1 MDDYTILQLKSLKTK
16 QSFLESNWEEK
27 NYLFQLKVIP
37 RFHQDFSEIIPES
50 EKQLGNERKKRPRKI
65 VNDIFKKLSTKLHP
79 DKGGDKELFQQA
91 NEAKENNNL
100 SELLD
105 IANEVNVRIEDTEDM
120 IPILQERNHITQNK
134 IDMIEK
140 SLAWQWYFYDDEEK
154 EKAKPI
160 FLDILKKIKIKKQ
173 HNLDKSAVIKKYN
186 LSRKQVDLIDSY
198 ILKLTKSNQ
207 IHNLVGPSTI
217 DVAWDRHIND
227 SLQLSGFIKKKS
239 ASIIDLGTGAGLP
252 GVILHIFGYLNIL
265 LIDSKMK
272 KINFIKEFAH
282 EQKLEIKT
290 ICTRVEKI
298 KNQKFDFIICRAFAP
313 LAKLLDYSRFFSKKN
328 TIF

>member
-1 MDDYTILQLKSLKTK
+1 M
-16 QSFLESNWEEK
+16 
-27 NYLFQLKVIP
+27 
-37 RFHQDFSEIIPES
+37 
-50 EKQLGNERKKRPRKI
+50 
-65 VNDIFKKLSTKLHP
+65 
-79 DKGGDKELFQQA
+79 DKG
-91 NEAKENNNL
+91 
-100 SELLD
+100 
-105 IANEVNVRIEDTEDM
+105 T
-120 IPILQERNHITQNK
+120 
-134 IDMIEK
+134 
-140 SLAWQWYFYDDEEK
+140 
-154 EKAKPI
+154 
-160 FLDILKKIKIKKQ
+160 
-173 HNLDKSAVIKKYN
+173 VIKKYN

-198 ILKLTKSNQ
+198 VVKLTKSNQ

-227 SLQLSGFIKKKS
+227 SLQLSEFIEKKS

-282 EQKLEIKT
+282 EQNLEIKT

-313 LAKLLDYSRFFSKKN
+313 LAKLLDYSRLFTKKN
-328 TIF
+328 TSLLFLKGRSVKKEIYDAKNSFSFEYDLFPSQSKGDGHVLKINKYKKL